1 MSNFNGFTKQRFLIE
16 SDLASFR
23 IRRAFFYSDFP
34 GLGAINIDT
43 VLNVPIDAQLLP
55 MSELESIAEITEE
68 SLNATTENWK
78 KIAKGT
84 DFEEILNAETE

>member
-1 MSNFNGFTKQRFLIE
+1 MK
-16 SDLASFR
+16 SDLISFK
-23 IRRAFFYSDFP
+23 IRRSFFYSDYP
-34 GLGAINIDT
+34 GLAIDIDS
-43 VLNVPIDAQLLP
+43 VLNVPIDAELLP

-78 KIAKGT
+78 KIAKDT